1 MNKMVVGW
9 AIVAALAM
17 TGCGNEAQPA
27 ATAAAA
33 AAASAAPASNLNPG
47 TGAPVSVST
56 VRARQRDVDVTL
68 EATGTVTAINSVDVR
83 PQVSSVI
90 TRVHISEGQFV
101 KAGQLLFTLDA
112 RNDEVNL
119 AKARAQLA
127 RDAASLADAQ
137 RQLARGRDL
146 LAQKFVSQ
154 GAVDTSQTLVETQQ
168 AAVAGDQAAI
178 DAARVALSYDRIVAP
193 APGRTGAINVYAGS
207 TVQPGAAALVTITQ
221 IDPIAVAFSLPQR
234 DLGDALRTLRG
245 GGGKVVAL
253 LPDGRGEITG
263 TLRFVDNAVDANSGT
278 VRAKAQ
284 FGNADEVLW
293 PGAFVKVRLV
303 VRTLKDAVVVPQVA
317 VIQAPRGSIVYAV
330 GSDDRA
336 IARRVEVLYA
346 YGSDAVVSGVQAGER
361 VVVDGRQNLRSGV
374 SVIERASAGAG
385 TASAASGATPGSAAA
400 GATQEP
406 AASGAGATVPP

>member
-1 MNKMVVGW
+1 MNKLVAGW
-9 AIVAALAM
+9 AIVAAMAM

-68 EATGTVTAINSVDVR
+68 EAIGTVTAINSVDVR

-193 APGRTGAINVYAGS
+193 VPGRTGAINVYAGS

-234 DLGDALRTLRG
+234 DLGDALRTLR

-303 VRTLKDAVVVPQVA
+303 VRTLKGAVVVPQVA

-330 GSDDRA
+330 GPDDRA

-385 TASAASGATPGSAAA
+385 TASAASGATPDS
-400 GATQEP
+400 